1 MSDQLIA
8 QAATY
13 TTHNKLTFMPAAGF
27 EPAIPAIEQLETL
40 ATGIDLGLT
49 YTGK

>member
-13 TTHNKLTFMPAAGF
+13 TTHNKLTSMPAAGS
-27 EPAIPAIEQLETL
+27 EPTIPAIEQLKT
-40 ATGIDLGLT
+40 
-49 YTGK
+49 